1 MLQFLEKASSLVK
14 RCRGRRSLLCGW
26 TPSTAARQQ
35 GCSCPKATRA
45 AELSPDEAGGAETG
59 RAPRS
64 SRVTELLN

>member
-1 MLQFLEKASSLVK
+1 MLQFLEKASPLIK

-45 AELSPDEAGGAETG
+45 AELSPDEAGGVETG
-59 RAPRS
+59 RVPRS